1 MLSKGT
7 RSKSYKLQ
15 ADAAD
20 EIEAQLG
27 MLLTCRKFLHEELL
41 NDPLEAKSFGIN
53 MDNVADVFEKRLQL
67 FETATRLIE
76 ESTTTESV
84 NEMPLAAL
92 NVKKT
97 DLWKSYIPMARL
109 IIDKALARDTT
120 AGAFVLGI
128 NAPSGS
134 GKSTL
139 VQILLFLL
147 SLGSDHPLR
156 IVQISSDDLYMG
168 KAGRKAAGVET
179 RFDPRSLDPSL
190 FHIVG
195 KLKRASENDVVEIP
209 RFNKGLDDREPK
221 GSEVQGPFDIVLFE
235 GWRVGVRPGELYGGA
250 FDYSEMNKE
259 LDFLLYIDAKA
270 EYLWNWKLA
279 SAKRDHEREVGTWT
293 SDEENKLR
301 HTWDTWIQPF
311 MDNFEKPLAEP
322 GGGADL
328 VITKDSAHSVLC
340 VDLRTQLQ
348 TFYDQNIKGRR
359 CSTIEC
365 QALLS
370 DAFGHSDIVGQ
381 VLRSKSEKYKVAEDA
396 EAVPFDVFAEA
407 AEELIERPG
416 MYSEKP
422 AKKKRT
428 ISQAWAEVPS
438 NPDVPNK
445 ISVSAPTVSASKAA
459 AEKQKSSMCT
469 IS

>member
-168 KAGRKAAGVET
+168 KAARKAAGVET

-190 FHIVG
+190 FHLVG
-195 KLKRASENDVVEIP
+195 KLKRLKDDEVMEIP
-209 RFNKGLDDREPK
+209 RFNKGLDDRELK
-221 GSEVQGPFDIVLFE
+221 GTEVKGPFDIVLFE
-235 GWRVGVRPGELYGGA
+235 GWRVGVRPGELYGGQ

-259 LDFLLYIDAKA
+259 LDLLLYIDAKA
-270 EYLWNWKLA
+270 EYLWNWKVA
-279 SAKRDHEREVGTWT
+279 SAQRDHEREVGPWT
-293 SDEENKLR
+293 TDDEKKLR

-311 MDNFEKPLAEP
+311 MDNYEKPLAAP
-322 GGGADL
+322 GGGADIVL
-328 VITKDSAHSVLC
+328 TKDSSH
-340 VDLRTQLQ
+340 
-348 TFYDQNIKGRR
+348 
-359 CSTIEC
+359 
-365 QALLS
+365 
-370 DAFGHSDIVGQ
+370 Q
-381 VLRSKSEKYKVAEDA
+381 VLSIVLRVNRK
-396 EAVPFDVFAEA
+396 
-407 AEELIERPG
+407 
-416 MYSEKP
+416 
-422 AKKKRT
+422 
-428 ISQAWAEVPS
+428 
-438 NPDVPNK
+438 
-445 ISVSAPTVSASKAA
+445 SASKESCGDRAA
-459 AEKQKSSMCT
+459 REKTDKASRETSEETSQEPMKATAKQATQRHEELKKTGGYPSS
-469 IS
+469 S